1 MAKKRS
7 SKKNQAAEA
16 QATDVGA
23 VASQDENAQLQHTD
37 DLRNQAEIH
46 AASAA
51 GVPLEPLH
59 EEGRSMT
66 TRDDR
71 LDLGVTMLPGSPEE
85 PSGPE
90 DALGQGPKRGD
101 YTERIG
107 PSDYQPHE
115 GAEPQRPRA
124 AEIGDAEGQKGGVT
138 TAGGS

>member
-1 MAKKRS
+1 MAKR
-7 SKKNQAAEA
+7 KKSEQAPAAEA
-16 QATDVGA
+16 DAGN
-23 VASQDENAQLQHTD
+23 VASEAQNAELVHTD
-37 DLRNQAEIH
+37 DQRDQAQV
-46 AASAA
+46 
-51 GVPLEPLH
+51 GLPPGPLH

-71 LDLGVTMLPGSPEE
+71 NDLGAPMLPGSPDE

-101 YTERIG
+101 YKERIG
-107 PSDYQPHE
+107 SADYHPHE

-124 AEIGDAEGQKGGVT
+124 AEIGEVEGEKGGVT